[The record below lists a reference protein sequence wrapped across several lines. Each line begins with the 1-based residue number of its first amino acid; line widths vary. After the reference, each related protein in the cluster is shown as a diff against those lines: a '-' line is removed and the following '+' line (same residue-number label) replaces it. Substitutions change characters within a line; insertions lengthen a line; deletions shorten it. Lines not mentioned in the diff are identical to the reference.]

1 MDALSITAY
10 VIRERRM
17 TTTTTPD
24 LTEFFKYSRPKK
36 PPCKVGVALGKLRG
50 DTKTQLIA
58 ALATDNS
65 IITNKAVIT
74 WIEKRVKDLQINTSN
89 ITSHRAKRCTCYDE

>member
-1 MDALSITAY
+1 MAA
-10 VIRERRM
+10 
-17 TTTTTPD
+17 TTTTPD

-50 DTKTQLIA
+50 DTKTQLVA
-58 ALATDNS
+58 ALGTDTG
-65 IITNKAVIT
+65 IITNGAIIT
-74 WIEKRVKDLQINTSN
+74 WLEKRVKDLQVNTSN